1 MLIIHLFLHCLI
13 KKLAVTYCHQQ
24 THCSSLISQNNAVGH
39 IWQIPLSNS
48 GGGVIPPCE
57 KGQEGQGQIGLSL
70 QEGGTE
76 HREAYCSTAMRD
88 STEEI
93 FLMLTGEQRIIP
105 VAS

>member
-48 GGGVIPPCE
+48 GGGVTPPCE
-57 KGQEGQGQIGLSL
+57 KGKEGQGQIGLSL

-76 HREAYCSTAMRD
+76 HREAYCSRAIL
-88 STEEI
+88 SETEA
-93 FLMLTGEQRIIP
+93 LP
-105 VAS
+105 